1 MKLLSATP
9 SPYARKVRIA
19 LIEKGLPFDLVTE
32 VPWDAS
38 TTTPRYNP
46 LEKLPVLILDD
57 GASIYE
63 SSLILQ
69 YLELKHPRPRL
80 LPADIDGIVAARRM
94 EVLCDGICDAIV
106 LLFWELKRPEP
117 FQSRPWLARQ
127 RRKVDGGLKEV
138 ARLVGE
144 REWAVGD
151 GFGLADIAA
160 GTLLRF
166 LDIRFG
172 ELGWRETYPH
182 LVGYSDRMEAR
193 PSFRQT
199 TPTPQQFSDPVV

>member
-38 TTTPRYNP
+38 TSTPRYNP

-57 GASIYE
+57 GTSIYE

-69 YLELKHPRPRL
+69 YLELTHPRPRL
-80 LPADIDGIVAARRM
+80 LPTGVGGIIAARRV
-94 EVLCDGICDAIV
+94 EVLCDGICDAII
-106 LLFWELKRPEP
+106 LLFWELKRPEA
-117 FQSRPWLARQ
+117 FRSHPWLARQ
-127 RRKVDGGLKEV
+127 RRKVDGGLNEV
-138 ARLVGE
+138 ARLVGT
-144 REWAVGD
+144 REWAVGNA
-151 GFGLADIAA
+151 FGLADIAA

-166 LDIRFG
+166 LDIRFP
-172 ELGWRETYPH
+172 ELGWREKYPH
-182 LVGYSDRMEAR
+182 LVGYSDRMETR

-199 TPTPQQFSDPVV
+199 TPRAQHFSDPVV

>member
-19 LIEKGLPFDLVTE
+19 LIEKGLHFDLVTE

-38 TTTPRYNP
+38 TSTPRYNP

-57 GASIYE
+57 GTSIYE

-69 YLELKHPRPRL
+69 YLELTHPRPRL
-80 LPADIDGIVAARRM
+80 LPTNVTDIIAARRV

-106 LLFWELKRPEP
+106 LIFWELKRPEACR
-117 FQSRPWLARQ
+117 SHPWLARQ
-127 RRKVDGGLKEV
+127 RRKVDGGLNEV
-138 ARLVGE
+138 GRLVGA
-144 REWAVGD
+144 RDWAVGNA
-151 GFGLADIAA
+151 FGLADISA
-160 GTLLRF
+160 GAMLRF
-166 LDIRFG
+166 LDIRFP
-172 ELGWRETYPH
+172 ELGWREKHPH
-182 LVGYSDRMEAR
+182 LVGYSDRMETR

-199 TPTPQQFSDPVV
+199 TPRAQHFSDPVV

>member
-38 TTTPRYNP
+38 TSTPRYNP

-57 GASIYE
+57 GTSIYE

-69 YLELKHPRPRL
+69 YLELTHPRPRL
-80 LPADIDGIVAARRM
+80 LPTGVAGIIAARRV
-94 EVLCDGICDAIV
+94 EVLCDGICDAII
-106 LLFWELKRPEP
+106 LLFWELKRPEA
-117 FQSRPWLARQ
+117 FRSHPWLARQ
-127 RRKVDGGLKEV
+127 RRKVDGGLNEV
-138 ARLVGE
+138 ARLVGT
-144 REWAVGD
+144 REWAVGNA
-151 GFGLADIAA
+151 FGLADIAA

-166 LDIRFG
+166 LDIRFP
-172 ELGWRETYPH
+172 ELGWREKHPH
-182 LVGYSDRMEAR
+182 LVDYSDRMETR

-199 TPTPQQFSDPVV
+199 TPRAQHFSDPVV